1 MMRNRKYPCNAYRRI
16 PEEYLVKSAAS
27 GSRVVRFG
35 YRTRNRS
42 DEHDDA
48 VYNKYA
54 LVYLPEGYDENAPGN
69 RYNVMYLIHGGACT
83 PEWYLGGEGCTTEVT
98 HLLDRMIRDGLIE
111 PLIVCAVSWLNEYC
125 EDSAINCLDFRYELV
140 NDIMPLFER
149 QYRTYAKDV
158 TGEDLVRSRK
168 HRAFSGYSMGAV
180 VTWNILEYCMDK
192 FAYFMPMSGD
202 CWELGM
208 TAGGSRPDDTA
219 ARLARDIG
227 KSGFTAVDFCI
238 YAGCGD
244 ADIAEPNLTPQI
256 NAMKKLTDTFVYCE
270 SFNDGNLYECICPD
284 CGHDLKTALN
294 ILYNG
299 LPKMFG

>member
-1 MMRNRKYPCNAYRRI
+1 MKKRKYQDNTYRRL
-16 PEEYLVKSAAS
+16 PDEYILNKNVSEC
-27 GSRVVRFG
+27 RVVRFN
-35 YRTRNRS
+35 YTTRNYAAE
-42 DEHDDA
+42 DNT

-54 LVYLPEGYDENAPGN
+54 LVYLPEGYDENN
-69 RYNVMYLIHGGACT
+69 TERRYNVLYLIHGGACS
-83 PEWYLGGEGCTTEVT
+83 PEWYLGGEGCTSEVT
-98 HLLDRMIRDGLIE
+98 RLLDNMIQNGLIE
-111 PLIVCAVSWLNEYC
+111 PLIVCAVSWLNEYSDDAT
-125 EDSAINCLDFRYELV
+125 ENCLNFRHELI

-149 QYRTYAKDV
+149 KYRTYAEDV
-158 TGEDLVRSRK
+158 TERGFVQSRK

-180 VTWNILEYCMDK
+180 VTWNVLGYCMDK

-208 TAGGSRPDDTA
+208 TAGGSRPDETA
-219 ARLARDIG
+219 AELAREIAN
-227 KSGFTAVDFCI
+227 SGFASDDIFI

-256 NAMKKLTDTFVYCE
+256 NAMKKLTDTFIYSE
-270 SFNDGNLYECICPD
+270 SFNEGNLYECICPD
-284 CGHDLKTALN
+284 CGHDLKTALH